1 MSPPSFGSE
10 NDEEAHAYVYDYYGS
25 SPSDAQ
31 MHPNYIEYGAL
42 YNFKAVVDWQ
52 LCPVGWHVS
61 NSSDWYTLVDN
72 FGGLSEAGPALMSS
86 SGWVFDNEGNGTN
99 VSGFNGKP
107 AGDRNVPY
115 ETFYSMGRY
124 GFFWTSYPEGTGAN
138 IFILRSLGEGNAV
151 AQMVY
156 PADFGIS
163 VRCIKDTE

>member
-1 MSPPSFGSE
+1 
-10 NDEEAHAYVYDYYGS
+10 
-25 SPSDAQ
+25 
-31 MHPNYIEYGAL
+31 
-42 YNFKAVVDWQ
+42 
-52 LCPVGWHVS
+52 
-61 NSSDWYTLVDN
+61 
-72 FGGLSEAGPALMSS
+72 MSS

-124 GFFWTSYPEGTGAN
+124 GFFWTSNPEGTGAN

-151 AQMVY
+151 AQMVI

-163 VRCIKDTE
+163 VRCIKDDE